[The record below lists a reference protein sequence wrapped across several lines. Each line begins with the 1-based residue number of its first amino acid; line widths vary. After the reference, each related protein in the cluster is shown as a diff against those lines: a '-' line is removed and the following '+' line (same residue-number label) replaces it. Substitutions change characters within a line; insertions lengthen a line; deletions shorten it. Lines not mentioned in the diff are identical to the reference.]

1 LPRQKGDKEMKI
13 AITPQMAM
21 LAGMDEGN
29 RNMRKEGRTAW
40 NENDWDIAAKKAAD
54 IFLEIDKRRPE
65 E

>member
-1 LPRQKGDKEMKI
+1 MKI